1 MGPPTPQT
9 HRVLHD
15 RHLGA
20 GSTFRKRPAGRA
32 NGCGCSIGRGR
43 RAAAPARARPRSIRS
58 PREPWSRASRSRRPP
73 AVPMIS
79 PGRADKSY
87 VNRRRAKPCRH
98 PFRPTPKPPRPH
110 RRERRKKLVGT
121 GPRDVEAAGSNI
133 PSSDRHGGALDC
145 VQENDNYPSR
155 LCLARPSA
163 ARSPPLYN
171 EREERYLIVTCIV
184 ITDVPEALG
193 PLPVAVMAKASLPLY
208 LAFAV
213 YW

>member
-32 NGCGCSIGRGR
+32 NGCGCTIGRGR

-58 PREPWSRASRSRRPP
+58 PRERWSRANRSRRPP

-87 VNRRRAKPCRH
+87 VNRRRAKPPRH
-98 PFRPTPKPPRPH
+98 PFRPRPKPPRKH

-155 LCLARPSA
+155 LCLARPCHHCYREGSSRPTA
-163 ARSPPLYN
+163 LSPLILGGHLALRLQLRFVRSDKRAN
-171 EREERYLIVTCIV
+171 FGRHVQ
-184 ITDVPEALG
+184 
-193 PLPVAVMAKASLPLY
+193 K
-208 LAFAV
+208 F
-213 YW
+213 

>member
-73 AVPMIS
+73 AAPMIS
-79 PGRADKSY
+79 PGRAAKSDA
-87 VNRRRAKPCRH
+87 NRRKAKLHRH
-98 PFRPTPKPPRPH
+98 PFR
-110 RRERRKKLVGT
+110 RRERQRHPARRRSQKS
-121 GPRDVEAAGSNI
+121 RYI
-133 PSSDRHGGALDC
+133 PGR
-145 VQENDNYPSR
+145 
-155 LCLARPSA
+155 ARQLISA
-163 ARSPPLYN
+163 APRGARASSCDNDRKLKLWVATAPVPNSETLGNSLELPFVRRPLGSSSW
-171 EREERYLIVTCIV
+171 
-184 ITDVPEALG
+184 PQLG
-193 PLPVAVMAKASLPLY
+193 SLCR
-208 LAFAV
+208 F
-213 YW
+213 